1 MSKRIVYL
9 GPNNNHMKEK
19 LKEKSLNYLQANM
32 GDRFFY
38 LLPNRELLSHYRN
51 EFIDKLEAGF
61 NLNFITFDDIV
72 NEIMKDNAVK
82 IASDPI
88 KNIIMRKVIRDLE
101 EKSLLNYYK
110 NFIHYDGFIE
120 SCIYIIG
127 SIKKSLIRPK
137 EYLQKCGSLPFYREI
152 GLIYEAYE
160 DQLKEKDYLDRD
172 SLYLESIE
180 ILKNKRGFLKN
191 LDFIIIDEFYDFRP
205 IELQILNL
213 LKDSDADIYINI
225 PFKTKGKNRRLK
237 ETIIALESMG
247 FEIDNLAKEE
257 LNDFEELANI
267 LFDDSSST
275 VSGDINLIKASS
287 LDLEIKYILKEIKN
301 NYNYHSI
308 DLDENCICIF
318 NKEYETRIIK
328 QAKKENLPISIDDTV
343 SLMNLPMTKEII
355 NIIELSLYAG
365 ERESFLNR
373 IKSAYLPICDEDE
386 RDILEYVLRKSKF
399 QDIYDLYDRIQ
410 NEKTLDIPEKY
421 LKTISDIIQLLKDE
435 IIILEKTSSL
445 KGFNE
450 NLLKIIDTYGIENKI
465 LDRYQINKNFK
476 LLQRDLSSLKLI
488 KNLLTNIEAVNF
500 TNEEINLEEYLA
512 ILLDYFQEELV
523 REEKG
528 NPKGI
533 KVVTIDNARG
543 MNYRRVFIAGL
554 TKGIYP
560 DLMNKSFFLSDDK
573 YHELRKIGVDIKDY
587 KNRLDNEILK
597 FKSLISSCKEKLYIS
612 CNFQAEGDENPLY
625 SIFLDEV
632 LEKLS
637 GDKEEDK
644 LKLIEIGLD
653 FLYENKIEKI
663 SSEDEFTMK
672 LLNDYYYDRQSLD
685 ELKYHNKFYP
695 GKIDRINLQLESG
708 LNTGALADEYAKD
721 YINNI
726 FINNKF
732 SVSFLENYSI
742 CPYAFLMKNIFHIEG
757 LEREIQD
764 YSPMDMGSIY
774 HEVLRTYYE
783 KYRTDLSDIDEFN
796 YLDSQS
802 FIRESLL
809 EETAKYGYRESSN
822 KDLLLLNRM
831 ENKIKGIIEK
841 DIERLSKHK
850 DVKPYSFE
858 EWFNMDFL
866 LDNKSIEVRGIIDR
880 IDRVGEDKYIIID
893 YKSSDYSKR
902 TIKDIENKISLQLPI
917 YIMSQKNR
925 NIVGAFYGVI
935 SPPNFST
942 CMGLLGET
950 SLVTSRQA
958 GAMDREKWD
967 EVLLETKVTMED
979 IIKEISAGNFSVE
992 PRYCSEFCIYKDI
1005 CRYDKTKEVE

>member
-1 MSKRIVYL
+1 MNKRKVYL

-19 LKEKSLNYLQANM
+19 LKEISLNYLQANK

-38 LLPNRELLSHYRN
+38 LLPNRELLGHYRN
-51 EFIDKLEAGF
+51 EFIDKLEVGF

-72 NEIMKDNAVK
+72 SEIMKDRLVK

-101 EKSLLNYYK
+101 EKSLLEYYR
-110 NFIHYDGFIE
+110 NFIHYEGFIE

-137 EYLQKCGSLPFYREI
+137 EYLLKCGSQPFYREM

-160 DQLKEKDYLDRD
+160 DEMKERGYLDRD
-172 SLYLESIE
+172 NLYLESIE
-180 ILKNKRGFLKN
+180 SLKDKRNFIGH

-213 LKDSDADIYINI
+213 LKDSSVDIYINI
-225 PFKTKGKNRRLK
+225 PFETKAENRRLR
-237 ETIIALESMG
+237 ETLVDLEAMG
-247 FEIDNLAKEE
+247 FEIENLVKEE
-257 LNDFEELANI
+257 LSDFEELASI
-267 LFDDSSST
+267 LFDDSSAS
-275 VSGDINLIKASS
+275 VSGDVNLIKASS
-287 LDLEIKYILKEIKN
+287 LDLEVKYILKEIKN
-301 NYNYHSI
+301 NYLHQSI

-318 NKEYETRIIK
+318 NKEYEDLIIK
-328 QAKKENLPISIDDTV
+328 EAKKEKIPISIDDTIP
-343 SLMNLPMTKEII
+343 LMNLPMTKEII
-355 NIIELSLYAG
+355 NTLELSLYSG

-386 RDILEYVLRKSKF
+386 RDILEYILRKSKF
-399 QDIYDLYDRIQ
+399 QDIHELYDRIQ
-410 NEKTLDIPEKY
+410 NEKSLDIPEKY
-421 LKTISDIIQLLKDE
+421 LKNISDIIQLLENE
-435 IIILEKTSSL
+435 IIFLGEAESL

-450 NLLKIIDTYGIENKI
+450 NLLKLIDTYDMEKNI

-476 LLQRDLSSLKLI
+476 LLQRDLSSLNLI
-488 KNLLTNIEAVNF
+488 KNLLTNMEAVNF

-512 ILLDYFQEELV
+512 ILIDYFQEELV
-523 REEKG
+523 IMDKG
-528 NPKGI
+528 HPNGI
-533 KVVTIDNARG
+533 RIVTIDNARG
-543 MNYRRVFIAGL
+543 MNYRRIFIAGL
-554 TKGIYP
+554 TKGNYP

-573 YHELRKIGVDIKDY
+573 YHELRKIGIDIKDY

-597 FKSLISSCKEKLYIS
+597 FKTLISSCKEKLYIS
-612 CNFQAEGDENPLY
+612 CNFQADGDENPLY

-632 LEKLS
+632 LDKLS
-637 GDKEEDK
+637 GDREEDK
-644 LKLIEIGLD
+644 VKLIEIGLD
-653 FLYENKIEKI
+653 YLYENKIEDI

-672 LLNDYYYDRQSLD
+672 LLNDRYYGRGNLA
-685 ELKYHNKFYP
+685 ELKYHNKLYP
-695 GKIDRINLQLESG
+695 EKFPNINLQLESS
-708 LNTGALADEYAKD
+708 LNTGALSDDYAKD

-726 FINNKF
+726 FKNNKF
-732 SVSFLENYSI
+732 SVSFLEDYSI
-742 CPYAFLMKNIFHIEG
+742 CPYAFLLKNIFHLEG

-774 HEVLRTYYE
+774 HEVLRRYYE
-783 KYRTDLSDIDEFN
+783 KYRIDMADIDKFN
-796 YLDSQS
+796 YQDSQV

-809 EETAKYGYRESSN
+809 DVASEYGYSGISN
-822 KDLLLLNRM
+822 KDLLLLDNM
-831 ENKIKGIIEK
+831 EGKIRGIIEK

-858 EWFNMDFL
+858 EWFNMDFQ
-866 LDNKSIEVRGIIDR
+866 LDDKNIEVRGIIDR

-917 YIMSQKNR
+917 YIMSQKDR
-925 NIVGAFYGVI
+925 NIVGAFYGII
-935 SPPNFST
+935 SKPNFPN

-950 SLVTSRQA
+950 SLVNKRQS
-958 GAMDREKWD
+958 GAMDRERWD
-967 EVLLETKVTMED
+967 AVLLETKETMED
-979 IIKEISAGNFSVE
+979 IVKGISAGDFSVE
-992 PRYCSEFCIYKDI
+992 PRDCSPFCNYKDI
-1005 CRYDKTKEVE
+1005 CRYDKTQEVE